1 MIRRELIIMVKLMGH
16 RKSVVITVLIIVV
29 VLILVP
35 LYLMNKRQTANN
47 NQSTNPNSPPTDS
60 SILQPGQSPDVSPA
74 KEVEIKKMLDS
85 MSIDEKLGQMIIG
98 GYDNIDEMLP
108 IIRENKLGGAILY
121 KKNISSVSQTRMDIL
136 SLKENNVQN
145 KIPIF
150 ISVDQEGGEIS
161 RLPSEMGTFES
172 ALSIGNRDDPTYAFN
187 SGVKIAKAIKQLG
200 FNLDFAPVLDIFS
213 NPKNTVIADRAFGT
227 TPDRV
232 SKIGIQVLKGL
243 RSETIIPTAKHFPGH
258 GDTAIDSHVG
268 LPVVNKSLDQLN
280 NLEFKPFIE
289 AIKNN
294 VEMIMIAHIKLSKV
308 EDLPSS
314 LSNKVVTGILRKQLG
329 FKGVIITDDMTMG
342 AITQTYNLSD
352 ASIMAVK
359 AGCDIVLVAKGA
371 QNSILVLNSLKSAY
385 QKGQLTE
392 QRINESVYRILSLK
406 EKYGLATPSPSGAQ
420 TTDTMKDVLVN
431 MRQLAEQGKV
441 INSTFPVKTTS
452 LEAIKKNWGEPD
464 TNEWVAAAKGTYATY
479 SSHALAF
486 GYNNGSQIFEVRSF
500 DKQLQKLSLAKT
512 KEVYGTPAY
521 DVKTKDEEIIGY
533 TAGEDYK
540 IEFVFSMPT
549 ASNANPMMDHYLVF
563 YPSGTVNS
571 ITGDLGRQW

>member
-1 MIRRELIIMVKLMGH
+1 MVKLMRR
-16 RKSVVITVLIIVV
+16 RKSVVITGLIIVV
-29 VLILVP
+29 ALILVP

-47 NQSTNPNSPPTDS
+47 QLPNSNSPPTDP
-60 SILQPGQSPDVSPA
+60 SISQPNQSPDVSPEKDVA
-74 KEVEIKKMLDS
+74 IKKMMDG
-85 MSIDEKLGQMIIG
+85 MSVDEKLGQMIIG

-108 IIRENKLGGAILY
+108 IIRENKLGGVILY
-121 KKNISSVSQTRMDIL
+121 SKNISSVTQTRKDIL
-136 SLKENNVQN
+136 SLKESNLQN

-150 ISVDQEGGEIS
+150 ISVDQEGGETS

-172 ALSIGNRDDPTYAFN
+172 ALSIGNRNDPTYAFN
-187 SGVKIAKAIKQLG
+187 SGVKLAKAIKQLG

-213 NPKNTVIADRAFGT
+213 NPENTVIADRAFGT
-227 TPDRV
+227 TPGRV
-232 SKIGIQVLKGL
+232 SRIGIQVLKGL
-243 RSETIIPTAKHFPGH
+243 RMETIIPTAKHFPGH

-342 AITQTYNLSD
+342 AITQTYNLPD

-359 AGCDIVLVAKGA
+359 AGCDIVLIAKGA
-371 QNSILVLNSLKSAY
+371 QNSVLVLNSLKSAY
-385 QKGQLTE
+385 QKGQITE
-392 QRINESVYRILSLK
+392 QQINESVYRILSLK
-406 EKYGLATPSPSGAQ
+406 DKYGLATPSPSGAQ
-420 TTDTMKDVLVN
+420 TTDTMKDLLIN
-431 MRQLAEQGKV
+431 MRELAERGKV
-441 INSTFPVKTTS
+441 INSTYPVKTTS
-452 LEAIKKNWGEPD
+452 LEAIKKNFGEPD

-486 GYNNGSQIFEVRSF
+486 GYNKGSEIFEVRSF
-500 DKQLQKLSLAKT
+500 DKQLQNLSLAKT

-533 TAGEDYK
+533 TAGKEFK
-540 IEFVFSMPT
+540 MEFVFSKPT
-549 ASNANPMMDHYLVF
+549 ASNSNPMMDHYLIF

-571 ITGDLGRQW
+571 ITGDPGRQW